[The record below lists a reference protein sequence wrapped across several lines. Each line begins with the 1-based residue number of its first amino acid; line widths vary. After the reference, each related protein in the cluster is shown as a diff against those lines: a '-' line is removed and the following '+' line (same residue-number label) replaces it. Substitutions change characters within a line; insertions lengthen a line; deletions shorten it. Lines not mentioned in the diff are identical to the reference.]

1 MVGRHREQ
9 AVMLVS
15 ENVVNP
21 YKIIQ
26 LFRESI
32 PLSAVKSGELR
43 FINRGDMIRR

>member
-15 ENVVNP
+15 DNFVKL

-26 LFRESI
+26 LFSESI
-32 PLSAVKSGELR
+32 PLSAVKLETEVSKPG
-43 FINRGDMIRR
+43 